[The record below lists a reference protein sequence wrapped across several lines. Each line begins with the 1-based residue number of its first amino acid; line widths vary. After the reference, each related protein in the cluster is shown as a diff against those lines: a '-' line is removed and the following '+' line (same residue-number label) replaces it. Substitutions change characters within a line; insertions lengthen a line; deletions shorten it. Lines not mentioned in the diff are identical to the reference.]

1 VKTIRVLF
9 VGGGKRFSAA
19 EKLIEAGR
27 DLGLSVEIYAYEIG
41 QEVPIADV
49 ATAIKGIRFSDENVV
64 SDLADNIKKYSIDIA
79 LPYHDQAIGLLAS
92 LRDQVFVPTCDPSLV
107 KVFGSKIQ
115 SAQFFRRKALLTP
128 ARAIKVPAI
137 AKPELG
143 SASKGLL
150 RFFEQESL
158 DDFLTDPRSQNYE
171 LQELW
176 SGPEYSVDGYIAL
189 NSTFSHF
196 AVRERLETL
205 GGEVVR
211 SRTVDMP
218 EIDAVCQRM
227 VEIPGV
233 RGAITIQFIVD
244 NKSGRCGLMEVNARY
259 GGGMLT
265 SLGAGVPW
273 FHILLRDYLRIPQ
286 QPVEHR
292 IGVLMVRSFREH
304 YFTISK

>member
-1 VKTIRVLF
+1 MKTIRVLF

-27 DLGLSVEIYAYEIG
+27 HLGLTVKIYAYEIE
-41 QEVPIADV
+41 QELPIADI
-49 ATAIKGIRFSDENVV
+49 ATVIQGKRFSDKSVL
-64 SDLADNIKKYSIDIA
+64 SDLAEIVEKYSIDIA
-79 LPYHDQAIGLLAS
+79 LPYHDQAINLLAK
-92 LRDQVFVPTCDPSLV
+92 LGDQVFVPTCAQALV
-107 KVFGSKIQ
+107 EVFGSKIQ
-115 SAQFFRRKALLTP
+115 SGQFFRSNALLTP
-128 ARAIKVPAI
+128 ARSIKVPVI
-137 AKPELG
+137 AKPDFG

-158 DDFLTDPRSQNYE
+158 DDFLNDPISSNYE
-171 LQELW
+171 VQELW

-196 AVRERLETL
+196 TVRERLETL
-205 GGEVVR
+205 GGEVIR
-211 SRTVDMP
+211 SRTVYRP
-218 EIDAVCQRM
+218 EIDAVCQKM

-233 RGAITIQFIVD
+233 RGAITIQLIVD
-244 NKSGRCGLMEVNARY
+244 NQSGRCGLMEVNARY

-273 FHILLRDYLRIPQ
+273 FHILLRDYLKMPQ
-286 QPVEHR
+286 EPVEHR

-304 YFTISK
+304 YFTI